1 MKTGYTLTRFSFA
14 SILSFGII
22 VLIGC
27 GTTSVGKLSTPSGR
41 PEVVIPNSNVQS
53 VMDGV
58 AAWLASQGK
67 PIDATGVYT
76 ISTSFTKPEN
86 VLGISV
92 DHGYSS
98 VFTIVPNGT
107 NTSIYGTTYDHRNNN
122 ELTEQTEY
130 EDMQKELTQISEF
143 LKTRE

>member
-1 MKTGYTLTRFSFA
+1 MKTGYCLTRFSFA
-14 SILSFGII
+14 SILCFGILFL
-22 VLIGC
+22 VGC

-76 ISTSFTKPEN
+76 ISTSFTKPETEM
-86 VLGISV
+86 GIFTV
-92 DHGYSS
+92 DYLYTS

-107 NTSIYGTTYDHRNNN
+107 NTSIYGVTYGRH
-122 ELTEQTEY
+122 ELTEQTDY
-130 EDMQKELTQISEF
+130 EDMQKQLTQIGEF
-143 LKTRE
+143 IKAR